1 MLEAELHRGRAD
13 PVIAA
18 GDLDRA
24 EPPRAVPPGRGI
36 GGRLRQGLRQ
46 EDARHQVRKV
56 HCSIDRATGRTKYVF

>member
-24 EPPRAVPPGRGI
+24 EPADTVSPCRRLR
-36 GGRLRQGLRQ
+36 GRLRQGLRQ
-46 EDARHQVRKV
+46 KDARDQVRK
-56 HCSIDRATGRTKYVF
+56 SR